1 MKPTEKQCEWKGE
14 NKFRVICCQ
23 EAFSTKSTCKF
34 AFCPHC
40 AMDFREK
47 SNEGKGQ
54 SRTKA
59 GRRSST
65 RTKAVR
71 GVAGADFP
79 TGNCQKEGGGGV
91 CGQHTLEDLLTL
103 DHEQSSNTWLKRKRE
118 HETGSEN
125 IAEHC
130 VKCGIR
136 F

>member
-1 MKPTEKQCEWKGE
+1 MKFGSGKMGDWLDSWLYVRFICIWPRFPLQC
-14 NKFRVICCQ
+14 
-23 EAFSTKSTCKF
+23 
-34 AFCPHC
+34 
-40 AMDFREK
+40 
-47 SNEGKGQ
+47 
-54 SRTKA
+54 
-59 GRRSST
+59 
-65 RTKAVR
+65 
-71 GVAGADFP
+71 VAGADFP

-118 HETGSEN
+118 HESEAEN

>member
-1 MKPTEKQCEWKGE
+1 MKPTGEQCEWKGE

-23 EAFSTKSTCKF
+23 DAFSTKSTCKF

-40 AMDFREK
+40 AMESREK
-47 SNEGKGQ
+47 SKEGKVQ

-65 RTKAVR
+65 RTKAVSS
-71 GVAGADFP
+71 VAGADSP
-79 TGNCQKEGGGGV
+79 TGNCQQGGGGGV

-103 DHEQSSNTWLKRKRE
+103 DHEESSNNWLKRKRM
-118 HETGSEN
+118 HESGAEN

-130 VKCGIR
+130 VMCGFR

>member
-1 MKPTEKQCEWKGE
+1 
-14 NKFRVICCQ
+14 
-23 EAFSTKSTCKF
+23 
-34 AFCPHC
+34 
-40 AMDFREK
+40 MDFREK

-103 DHEQSSNTWLKRKRE
+103 DHEESSTTYLKRKRG
-118 HETGSEN
+118 HELGSEN

-130 VKCGIR
+130 VKCGIG